1 MRIDFLGIEAFLSI
15 AERGSF
21 HRAAAHLNLSQTALS
36 HRMRK
41 LEDDLGVQL
50 FTRTTRQVAL
60 TPAGVEL
67 LPRARRMFDELTA
80 SYETLRAQGR
90 ARQERLAIGCLPTIA
105 ASHLPAVLET
115 FSGLHPTIRIEIHDA
130 AAHEIAE
137 RVGKGEAEFGI
148 TVVAA
153 DRWDLEVRPLF
164 KEPYVLVAARDH
176 PLARRDHVTWGD
188 LEGLP
193 LVRVSSQTANRAILD
208 EALGRRRE
216 AMNWRYEVS
225 HLATALRIVRRRIAA
240 TVAPRLAVVAEDLG
254 GEVVALP
261 IRGPS
266 VSRTIGIVTKRGVPP
281 SPAGKVLADLVVAHF
296 RAAAEPVED

>member
-36 HRMRK
+36 HRLRK

-188 LEGLP
+188 FEGLP